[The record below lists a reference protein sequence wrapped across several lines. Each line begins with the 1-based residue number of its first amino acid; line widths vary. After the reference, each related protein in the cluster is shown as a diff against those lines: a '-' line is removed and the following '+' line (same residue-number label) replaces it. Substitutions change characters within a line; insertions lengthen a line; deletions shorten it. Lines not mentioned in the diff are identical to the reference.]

1 VDRGAGAPRATP
13 APQAARGARHSTRVA
28 ALALAGVLV
37 VGLPAG
43 ASAEPDSESG
53 SSGSAPSAKQ
63 VQDAKLRTRAAASSV
78 GQVQARLARADNRLR
93 RLDIAAQQAVE
104 TYSTAVHRR
113 TRAEDAARKT
123 AAQATAARRTTE
135 QRRQAVAEVA
145 AATYRL
151 DPGLGAVS
159 SYLDAAG
166 PDALLDQVA
175 TVSMVSSSVAS
186 RYEALR
192 ASQSVSE
199 VFDAQARDA
208 LDSGRRSAVAANT
221 ARQRVTAAFAAQS
234 RSVDTLAGQKR
245 TLLARLAR
253 LERVSVRLATARQ
266 QALEREARQR
276 AEDARKRDG
285 RRGPDDPPPDG
296 GGGPSGSQRER
307 AARYAL
313 AQLGEPYVFGAD
325 GPGSWDCSGLTMRA
339 WAAAGVSMPHFA
351 RGQYWQSTSIRLSAL
366 RRGDLV
372 FWANDPS
379 DSHTIY
385 HVAMYLGHGR
395 MIHAPRP
402 GRDVELR
409 SLWYMGTPTHA
420 ARVS

>member
-1 VDRGAGAPRATP
+1 VDGGAGAPRATP
-13 APQAARGARHSTRVA
+13 APQAVRGARHSTRVA

-53 SSGSAPSAKQ
+53 SSGSAPSAQQ

-78 GQVQARLARADNRLR
+78 GQVQAQLARADNRLR

-113 TRAEDAARKT
+113 TQAEDAARKT

-285 RRGPDDPPPDG
+285 